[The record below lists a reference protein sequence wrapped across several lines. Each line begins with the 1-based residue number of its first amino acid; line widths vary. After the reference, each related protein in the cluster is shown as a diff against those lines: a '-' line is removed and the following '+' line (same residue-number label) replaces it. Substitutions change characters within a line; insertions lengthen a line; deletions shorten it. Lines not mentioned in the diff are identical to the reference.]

1 MRANKILDVSEDE
14 DRVYFSFYKDNY
26 NAKIIGLPKKECQNK
41 AIYAGTSFDEL
52 RLVENENVG
61 EIFNALMLNALS
73 MHPSMEMC
81 DISTTKLIGLT
92 ELP

>member
-1 MRANKILDVSEDE
+1 MRSNKILDVSEDD

-26 NAKIIGLPKKECQNK
+26 NAKIIGLPKKECMNK

-61 EIFNALMLNALS
+61 EIFNALMLSALS
-73 MHPSMEMC
+73 MHPAMEMC
-81 DISTTKLIGLT
+81 DVSATKLIGLT
-92 ELP
+92 DLP